1 MTKITKRLKLVK
13 TDKPVVCVLSGGMD
27 STVLAYALVK
37 KYGKDNVKAISF
49 NYGQRHSVELEKAK
63 VTVSKLGIEHK
74 IIDISF
80 VGDIVK
86 DVCSL
91 SADTTVD
98 LPTNEDSKEDVQAN
112 FVVPYRNLMFQSI
125 ALSYA
130 ESLRAE
136 VVYLGIQLDDD
147 FGFWDCR
154 ENYYKQL
161 NKLTVLN
168 DTYKIKVEVP
178 LLHFSKSDEIEL
190 GTKLGVPFEDT
201 WTCYK
206 GPDENGKACGICHSC
221 AGRLNAFKILGLND
235 PIQVN

>member
-1 MTKITKRLKLVK
+1 MRKLKLVK
-13 TDKPVVCVLSGGMD
+13 TNRPVVCVLSGGMD
-27 STVLAYALVK
+27 STVLVYALVK
-37 KYGKDNVKAISF
+37 KYGVNNVKAISF
-49 NYGQRHSVELEKAK
+49 NYGQRHSVELEKAR

-91 SADTTVD
+91 SANTTVD

-154 ENYYKQL
+154 ENYYKAL
-161 NKLTVLN
+161 NKLTKLN
-168 DTYKIKVEVP
+168 DKYKIKVEVP
-178 LLHFSKSDEIEL
+178 LLYFSKADEIEL
-190 GTKLGVPFEDT
+190 GNKLGVPFEDT
-201 WTCYK
+201 WTCYR
-206 GPDENGKACGICHSC
+206 GPDGNGKACGICHSC
-221 AGRLNAFKILGLND
+221 AGRLKAFESLGLED
-235 PIQVN
+235 PISIK

>member
-1 MTKITKRLKLVK
+1 MRKLKLVK
-13 TDKPVVCVLSGGMD
+13 TDRPVVCVLSGGMD
-27 STVLAYALVK
+27 STVLVYALVK
-37 KYGKDNVKAISF
+37 KYGANNVKAISF

-91 SADTTVD
+91 SASTTVD

-136 VVYLGIQLDDD
+136 VVYLGIQLDDG

-154 ENYYKQL
+154 ENYYKAL
-161 NKLTVLN
+161 NKLTKLN
-168 DTYKIKVEVP
+168 DKYKIKVEVP
-178 LLHFSKSDEIEL
+178 LLYFSKADEIEL
-190 GTKLGVPFEDT
+190 GNELGVPFEDT
-201 WTCYK
+201 WTCYH

-221 AGRLNAFKILGLND
+221 AGRLAAFKSLGLED
-235 PIQVN
+235 PISIK

>member
-1 MTKITKRLKLVK
+1 MKELKLK
-13 TDKPVVCVLSGGMD
+13 ETNKPVVCVLSGGMD
-27 STVLAYALVK
+27 STVLVYALVK
-37 KYGKDNVKAISF
+37 KYGKENVKCIGF

-63 VTVSKLGIEHK
+63 ITTSKLGLEFK

-91 SADTTVD
+91 SAKTSVD
-98 LPTNEDSKEDVQAN
+98 LPTDEESKEDVQAN

-136 VVYLGIQLDDD
+136 TVYLGIQLDDD

-154 ENYYKQL
+154 DNYYKAL
-161 NKLTVLN
+161 NKLTQLN
-168 DTYKIKVEVP
+168 DLYKITVETP
-178 LLHFSKSDEIEL
+178 LMHFSKADEIEL
-190 GTKLGVPFEDT
+190 GNSLGVPFEDT
-201 WTCYK
+201 WTCYH
-206 GPDENGKACGICHSC
+206 GPDKDGKPCGICHSC
-221 AGRLNAFKILGLND
+221 AGRLRAFESLGLKD
-235 PIQVN
+235 PLAK

>member
-1 MTKITKRLKLVK
+1 MTKRLKLVK
-13 TDKPVVCVLSGGMD
+13 TDRPVVCVLSGGMD
-27 STVLAYALVK
+27 STVLVYALVK
-37 KYGKDNVKAISF
+37 KYGANNVKAISF

-91 SADTTVD
+91 SASTTVD

-147 FGFWDCR
+147 FGSWDCR
-154 ENYYKQL
+154 ENYYKAL
-161 NKLTVLN
+161 NKLTKLN
-168 DTYKIKVEVP
+168 DKYKIKVEVP
-178 LLHFSKSDEIEL
+178 LLYFSKADEIEL
-190 GTKLGVPFEDT
+190 GNELGVPFEDT
-201 WTCYK
+201 WTCYH

-221 AGRLNAFKILGLND
+221 AGRLAAFKSLGLED
-235 PIQVN
+235 PISIK

>member
-1 MTKITKRLKLVK
+1 MQIKLAK

-27 STVLAYALVK
+27 STVLVYALVK
-37 KYGKDNVKAISF
+37 KYGADNVKAISF

-63 VTVSKLGIEHK
+63 ITVSKLGIDHK

-91 SADTTVD
+91 SANTNVE
-98 LPTNEDSKEDVQAN
+98 LPTNEDSKDDVQAN

-154 ENYYKQL
+154 ENYYKAL
-161 NKLTVLN
+161 NKLTKLN
-168 DTYKIKVEVP
+168 DKYKIKVEVP
-178 LLHFSKSDEIEL
+178 LLYFSKADEIEL
-190 GTKLGVPFEDT
+190 GNAIGVPFEDT
-201 WTCYK
+201 WTCYH

-221 AGRLNAFKILGLND
+221 AGRLKAFESLGLKD
-235 PIQVN
+235 PIETV

>member
-1 MTKITKRLKLVK
+1 MRKLKLVK
-13 TDKPVVCVLSGGMD
+13 TDRPVVCVLSGGMD
-27 STVLAYALVK
+27 STVLVYALVK
-37 KYGKDNVKAISF
+37 KYGANNVKAISF

-91 SADTTVD
+91 SASTTVD

-154 ENYYKQL
+154 ENYYKAL
-161 NKLTVLN
+161 NKLTKLN
-168 DTYKIKVEVP
+168 DKYKIKVEVP
-178 LLHFSKSDEIEL
+178 LLYFSKANEIEL
-190 GTKLGVPFEDT
+190 GNELGVPFEDT
-201 WTCYK
+201 WTCYH

-221 AGRLNAFKILGLND
+221 VGRLAAFKSLGLED
-235 PIQVN
+235 PISIK

>member
-1 MTKITKRLKLVK
+1 MRKLKLVK
-13 TDKPVVCVLSGGMD
+13 TDRPVVCVLSGGMD
-27 STVLAYALVK
+27 STVLVYALVK
-37 KYGKDNVKAISF
+37 KYGADNVKAISF

-63 VTVSKLGIEHK
+63 VTVSKLGVEHK

-91 SADTTVD
+91 SASTTVD

-154 ENYYKQL
+154 ENYYKAL
-161 NKLTVLN
+161 NKLTKLN
-168 DTYKIKVEVP
+168 DKYKIKVEVP
-178 LLHFSKSDEIEL
+178 LLYFSKADEIEL
-190 GTKLGVPFEDT
+190 GNAIGVPFEDT
-201 WTCYK
+201 WTCYH

-221 AGRLNAFKILGLND
+221 VGRLKAFESLGLKD
-235 PIQVN
+235 PIETV

>member
-1 MTKITKRLKLVK
+1 MTKRLKLVK

-27 STVLAYALVK
+27 STVLVYALVK
-37 KYGKDNVKAISF
+37 KYGADNVKAISF

-63 VTVSKLGIEHK
+63 ITVSKLGIDHK

-91 SADTTVD
+91 SASTTVD

-154 ENYYKQL
+154 ENYYKSL
-161 NKLTVLN
+161 NKLTKLN
-168 DTYKIKVEVP
+168 DKYKIKVEVP
-178 LLHFSKSDEIEL
+178 LLYFSKADEIEL
-190 GTKLGVPFEDT
+190 GNELGVSFEDT
-201 WTCYK
+201 WTCYH

-221 AGRLNAFKILGLND
+221 VGRLNAFESLGLED
-235 PIQVN
+235 PVSIK

>member
-1 MTKITKRLKLVK
+1 MRKLKLVK
-13 TDKPVVCVLSGGMD
+13 TDRPVVCVLSGGMD
-27 STVLAYALVK
+27 STVLVYALVK
-37 KYGKDNVKAISF
+37 KYGANNVKAISF

-74 IIDISF
+74 IVDISF

-91 SADTTVD
+91 SASTTVD

-154 ENYYKQL
+154 ENYYKAL
-161 NKLTVLN
+161 NKLTKLN
-168 DTYKIKVEVP
+168 DKYKIKVEVP
-178 LLHFSKSDEIEL
+178 LLYFSKADEIEL
-190 GTKLGVPFEDT
+190 GNAIGVPFEDT
-201 WTCYK
+201 WTCYH

-221 AGRLNAFKILGLND
+221 AGRLKAFESLGLKD
-235 PIQVN
+235 PIETV

>member
-1 MTKITKRLKLVK
+1 MKEIKLKE

-27 STVLAYALVK
+27 STVLVYALVK
-37 KYGKDNVKAISF
+37 KYGADKVKCISF

-63 VTVSKLGIEHK
+63 ITVKKLGLEHK

-91 SADTTVD
+91 SAKTTVD
-98 LPTNEDSKEDVQAN
+98 LPTDEESKEDTQAN

-136 VVYLGIQLDDD
+136 TVYLGIQLDDD

-154 ENYYKQL
+154 KDYYKALNQLTQL
-161 NKLTVLN
+161 NDL
-168 DTYKIKVEVP
+168 YKITVETP
-178 LLHFSKSDEIEL
+178 LMFFSKADEIEL
-190 GTKLGVPFEDT
+190 GDSLGVPFEDT
-201 WTCYK
+201 WTCYH
-206 GPDENGKACGICHSC
+206 GPDENGKPCGICHSC
-221 AGRLNAFKILGLND
+221 AGRLRAFESLGMKD
-235 PIQVN
+235 PLAK

>member
-1 MTKITKRLKLVK
+1 MTKRLKLVK

-27 STVLAYALVK
+27 STVLVYALVK
-37 KYGKDNVKAISF
+37 KYGASNVKAVSF

-63 VTVSKLGIEHK
+63 VTVSKLGIDHK

-91 SADTTVD
+91 SASATVD
-98 LPTNEDSKEDVQAN
+98 LPTNEDSKEDTQAN
-112 FVVPYRNLMFQSI
+112 FVLPYRNLMFQSI

-130 ESLRAE
+130 ESLRSE

-154 ENYYKQL
+154 ENYYKIL
-161 NKLTVLN
+161 NKLTKLN
-168 DTYKIKVEVP
+168 DMYKIKVEAP
-178 LLHFSKSDEIEL
+178 LLYFSKADEIEL
-190 GTKLGVPFEDT
+190 GNKLGVPFEDT
-201 WTCYK
+201 WTCYR

-221 AGRLNAFKILGLND
+221 AGRLVAFKSLGLED
-235 PIQVN
+235 PISVK

>member
-1 MTKITKRLKLVK
+1 MEKLKLIK

-27 STVLAYALVK
+27 STVLVYALVK
-37 KYGKDNVKAISF
+37 KYGANNVKAISF

-63 VTVSKLGIEHK
+63 ITVSKLGIDHK

-86 DVCSL
+86 GVCSL
-91 SADTTVD
+91 SANTNVE

-154 ENYYKQL
+154 ENYYKSL
-161 NKLTVLN
+161 NKLTKLN
-168 DTYKIKVEVP
+168 DKYKIKVEVP
-178 LLHFSKSDEIEL
+178 LLYFSKADEIEL
-190 GTKLGVPFEDT
+190 GNKLGVPFEDT
-201 WTCYK
+201 WTCYH
-206 GPDENGKACGICHSC
+206 GPDENGKACGICYSC
-221 AGRLNAFKILGLND
+221 AGRLAAFKSLGLED
-235 PIQVN
+235 PTPIK

>member
-1 MTKITKRLKLVK
+1 MAKRLKLVK

-27 STVLAYALVK
+27 STVLVYALVK
-37 KYGKDNVKAISF
+37 KYGANNVKAISF
-49 NYGQRHSVELEKAK
+49 NYGQRHSIELERAK
-63 VTVSKLGIEHK
+63 ITVSKLGIEHK

-91 SADTTVD
+91 SASTTVD
-98 LPTNEDSKEDVQAN
+98 LPTNEDSKEDAQAN

-136 VVYLGIQLDDD
+136 VIYLGIQLDDD

-154 ENYYKQL
+154 ENYYKAL
-161 NKLTVLN
+161 NKLTKLN
-168 DTYKIKVEVP
+168 DKYKIKVEVP
-178 LLHFSKSDEIEL
+178 LLYFSKADEIEL
-190 GTKLGVPFEDT
+190 GNAIGVPFEDT
-201 WTCYK
+201 WTCYH

-221 AGRLNAFKILGLND
+221 AGRLVAFKSLGLED
-235 PIQVN
+235 PISVK